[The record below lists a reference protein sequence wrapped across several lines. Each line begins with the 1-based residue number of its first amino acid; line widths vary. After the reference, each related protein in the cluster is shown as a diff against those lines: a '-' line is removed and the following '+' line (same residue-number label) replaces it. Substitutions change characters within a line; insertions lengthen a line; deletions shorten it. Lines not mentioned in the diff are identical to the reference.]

1 MPSDFLIDNG
11 IIKIY
16 YSFPDAIDTFMLYTD
31 KDTVF
36 NHKNITQLSEAEQ
49 QQYGLGITK
58 SILQNT
64 GTLVNLSN
72 RVRDQNIAYLD
83 MDGDGDIEK
92 ITLSPSASPDAVQY
106 YREDD
111 PLAYYQLQIG
121 SAELEGF
128 GDNVANILWG
138 LSLDGQHILLVL
150 YEDGPS
156 ADPYNF
162 KKITSLKSVVLPAI
176 SAGVKFPPTAS
187 SQALSSKRLCRP
199 IG

>member
-1 MPSDFLIDNG
+1 
-11 IIKIY
+11 
-16 YSFPDAIDTFMLYTD
+16 MLYTD

-121 SAELEGF
+121 ISCWYSTKMVQAPTHTRIF
-128 GDNVANILWG
+128 I
-138 LSLDGQHILLVL
+138 
-150 YEDGPS
+150 
-156 ADPYNF
+156 NF